1 MFQFM
6 IQKVRVCVAAVAV
19 LFLFSTTLTFAQQK
33 EKKVKDQAA
42 QGAPVSAET
51 AAATAKNEKEDK
63 DEGDPLFKGMKYRSI
78 GPFRGGRSLTA
89 AGIPANCA
97 DFAAKVSSSEG
108 NWNSVNPYG
117 CLGAFQFCPGTFQQY
132 YSGSAQSFLASPQA
146 QTAAWTKYEQNS
158 WGQAQSNG
166 LTSLVGQQVC
176 SGGQC
181 ATIDQSAILMACQFG
196 CGKGGKLANYAAS
209 GNCNASNVKDGN
221 GVSVCSYLIR
231 GAGYDA
237 SCFTGQ

>member
-1 MFQFM
+1 M
-6 IQKVRVCVAAVAV
+6 IRLRPLRRAIAHAGVALGLSA
-19 LFLFSTTLTFAQQK
+19 TLAFAG
-33 EKKVKDQAA
+33 ESAA
-42 QGAPVSAET
+42 NLA
-51 AAATAKNEKEDK
+51 
-63 DEGDPLFKGMKYRSI
+63 
-78 GPFRGGRSLTA
+78 A
-89 AGIPANCA
+89 AGIPGNCA
-97 DFAAKVSSSEG
+97 DFAAKGSSSEG
-108 NWNSVNPYG
+108 NWNSVNPNG

-132 YSGSAQSFLASPQA
+132 YGGSAQGFLSSPQA
-146 QTAAWTKYEQNS
+146 QTAAWTRYEQNS
-158 WGQAQSNG
+158 WSQAQSNG

-237 SCFTGQ
+237 SCFTGQTSTVCAQTPTGPGDFPTTRGIAANPPTASDASVIVDANGV

>member
-1 MFQFM
+1 MKALLSPRRIPAFAG
-6 IQKVRVCVAAVAV
+6 VALCLSAA
-19 LFLFSTTLTFAQQK
+19 LAFAG
-33 EKKVKDQAA
+33 ESAA
-42 QGAPVSAET
+42 
-51 AAATAKNEKEDK
+51 N
-63 DEGDPLFKGMKYRSI
+63 
-78 GPFRGGRSLTA
+78 LTA

-158 WGQAQSNG
+158 WNQAQSNG

-196 CGKGGKLANYAAS
+196 CGQGGKLANYAAS

-237 SCFTGQ
+237 SCFTGQPSTACAQTPTGPGDFPTTKGIAANPPSATNANVIVGANGV